1 MYRFTRTVTVKHVA
15 SMPDAIKMGMGVIEH
30 LRKEYGMS
38 LSMGMEVY
46 GQSKLHYYN
55 DFESLDKVA
64 EMQSK
69 LGQDKAYLSIVEAGR
84 SLFVEGSL
92 HDKLVRLLV

>member
-1 MYRFTRTVTVKHVA
+1 
-15 SMPDAIKMGMGVIEH
+15 MPDAIKMGMSVIEH

-38 LSMGMEVY
+38 LTMGMELY

-55 DFESLDKVA
+55 DFDSLDKVA

-84 SLFVEGSL
+84 NLFLEGSL